1 MKVIL
6 ISGSNG
12 FLGSY
17 LVKHFLDQNYK
28 VIGLKR
34 KNSNDIR
41 ISLLK
46 NKNFVLYNIDE
57 IDMQSIFNSH
67 LIDVVINTVCCYGRN
82 NESKV
87 ILEQGNFDFPKE
99 LLEYSNNN
107 LVKLFINT
115 DTLLPENTNE
125 YSFIKS
131 KFRRFLKN
139 STHLTKKINLRIEHM
154 YGPYDDENKFIYW
167 LINKLIYSS
176 ENINLTSG
184 IQLRDF
190 IFIDDVVSAFEHAVI
205 YSDDFIE
212 NYNEFDLISGKLISV
227 KEFVKILI
235 QKLSSLKNIDFEK
248 RILFGKL
255 KYRKNDVMK
264 PILNQN
270 SFIDTNWKPKFSV
283 NDGLDQI
290 VNKL

>member
-1 MKVIL
+1 MKNIL

-17 LVKHFLDQNYK
+17 LVKHFLEKNYT

-57 IDMQSIFNSH
+57 IDMQSIFHNH
-67 LIDVVINTVCCYGRN
+67 RIDVVINTVCCYGRN
-82 NESKV
+82 NESKK
-87 ILEQGNFDFPKE
+87 ILEEGNFNFPKE
-99 LLEYSNNN
+99 LFEHSNNN
-107 LVKLFINT
+107 FVKLFINT
-115 DTLLPENTNE
+115 DTLLPEKTND

-131 KFRRFLKN
+131 KFRKFLK
-139 STHLTKKINLRIEHM
+139 SSIHVTKKINLRIEHM

-176 ENINLTSG
+176 ENVKLTSG

-190 IFIDDVVSAFEHAVI
+190 IFIVDVVSAYEHAI
-205 YSDDFIE
+205 ICSDDFIE
-212 NYNEFDLISGKLISV
+212 NYNEYDLISGKLTSV
-227 KEFVKILI
+227 KEFVKILL
-235 QKLSSLKNIDFEK
+235 QKLSLFKNIDYEK

-255 KYRKNDVMK
+255 NYRENDVMK
-264 PILNQN
+264 PMLNQN
-270 SFIDTNWKPKFSV
+270 SFINTHWKPKFSV
-283 NDGLDQI
+283 NDGLEQI

>member
-17 LVKHFLDQNYK
+17 LVKHFLEQNYK

-57 IDMQSIFNSH
+57 IDMQSIFNNH

-82 NESKV
+82 NESKI
-87 ILEQGNFDFPKE
+87 ILEQGNFNFPKE

-115 DTLLPENTNE
+115 DTL
-125 YSFIKS
+125 IKIYA
-131 KFRRFLKN
+131 RF
-139 STHLTKKINLRIEHM
+139 
-154 YGPYDDENKFIYW
+154 
-167 LINKLIYSS
+167 
-176 ENINLTSG
+176 
-184 IQLRDF
+184 
-190 IFIDDVVSAFEHAVI
+190 
-205 YSDDFIE
+205 
-212 NYNEFDLISGKLISV
+212 
-227 KEFVKILI
+227 
-235 QKLSSLKNIDFEK
+235 
-248 RILFGKL
+248 
-255 KYRKNDVMK
+255 
-264 PILNQN
+264 
-270 SFIDTNWKPKFSV
+270 
-283 NDGLDQI
+283 
-290 VNKL
+290 